1 MFEVIDTLLGP
12 LFKINTF
19 KYALNA
25 KYRKKMGASLGKE
38 ANYIFLYQLLFY
50 GVAVVLIATFVLRE

>member
-12 LFKINTF
+12 LFKLNPF

-25 KYRKKMGASLGKE
+25 AYREKLRKSLGKE
-38 ANYIFLYQLLFY
+38 PRYVFIYQIVFL
-50 GVAVVLIATFVLRE
+50 VFVLALLVTFLSTR